1 MQIALGGG
9 EIVNKVANSIT
20 HKGFNLGRLPRYIA
34 TYKRELIAKFISI
47 VKSDG
52 FAIGLYIRL
61 VFKKFI

>member
-1 MQIALGGG
+1 M
-9 EIVNKVANSIT
+9 ANSIT